1 MIAKDPFLSLC
12 KIIVGSHCIIS
23 GLAFVTLLL
32 LITTCGNNASP
43 KFRQYYVHG
52 EKLYLKHCSNCHQK
66 DGTGLGRVYPPLN
79 QSDFMERNFGEVVCL
94 IRHGASGEMIVNGKE
109 YNQRM
114 PAMPALTDLEIAEI
128 TTYIYNTWSHDKG
141 IVEVNTVSE
150 MLSACEK

>member
-1 MIAKDPFLSLC
+1 MIAKIPFLPVW
-12 KIIVGSHCIIS
+12 KTIVGSHVIAC
-23 GLAFVTLLL
+23 GLALVTLTL
-32 LITTCGNNASP
+32 LISSCGNNASP
-43 KFRQYYVHG
+43 KFRQYYVQG
-52 EKLYLKHCSNCHQK
+52 EKLYIKHCSNCHQK

-79 QSDFMERNFGEVVCL
+79 QSDFMEKNFEEVVCL
-94 IRHGASGEMIVNGKE
+94 IRNGASGELIVNGDE

-150 MLSACEK
+150 MLSACQK